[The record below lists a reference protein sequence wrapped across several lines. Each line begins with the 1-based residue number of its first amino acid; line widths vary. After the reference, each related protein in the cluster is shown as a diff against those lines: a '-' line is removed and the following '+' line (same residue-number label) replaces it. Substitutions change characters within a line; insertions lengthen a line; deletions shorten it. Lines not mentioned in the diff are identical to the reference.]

1 MTMKLRYIITSFIA
15 AIAILAGCTPELVP
29 VSSLDGLEVSN
40 DYFSLTADE
49 GSTVTITVTGDEPW
63 TINIDPNC
71 DWLVAE
77 PSSGAAGQTVN
88 VTFRSLTA
96 ASATRK
102 TEVKIAMGGKTKILN
117 VQQFAVQGE
126 PEYLTVKE
134 ALDLIYSDSY
144 SGGYVYVTGIVC
156 KIVEISPSYG
166 NATYFL
172 SDDGTYKEGEWLEV
186 YRGKWINGENFTEG
200 DEFAIGD
207 ELTIYSSLVLYN
219 GVTPETNQYACEVV
233 SIKKSL
239 IDVEPFTFEQLPYT
253 DTTFNMV
260 VSAKE
265 SPLLVTTDS
274 DWLRVVDINA
284 DGSYK
289 LEASENPRTGK
300 RTASISVKGP
310 TALKSVEVV
319 QAGAP
324 SSGSSIT
331 EVIAAEDN
339 DQVKTL
345 PSTLVVAL
353 TSNGA
358 VLSDGN
364 NAVFAYGNDAA
375 KLKIGDGVSISA
387 TKTTYNGVPELKD
400 FGAADIFIDSEGNT
414 VAYPDAKDITGQLE
428 TYAAST
434 AEYIKFSGTLNVSA
448 DGKYYNMD
456 LDGIDPA
463 VRQGSIYYPAESLD
477 AKSWNGK
484 KITVTGYFNGISG
497 KGKFVNIIATKIAEY
512 VDNPK
517 GTLKNPYEAT
527 ELANLIKGGNI
538 PEGKVYVRGIINKID
553 NINLEKKNA
562 QYWLSTDGTTAD
574 FEAYRSYYYGGADWT
589 AENQDAIKVG
599 DEVVLYGEPTY
610 YAQNDVAEF
619 KQGNFLV
626 TINGKAL
633 PEGDGTAASPY
644 NVTKLRE
651 MLEAGETFADE
662 VYAKGIISQ
671 IDNVK
676 LDKGTAQ
683 YWISDDGSK
692 LFQMEVYSG
701 RWFNGANF
709 TSEDQIALGDEV
721 VVFGKVKM
729 YKTTAEFDSNNKIIS
744 LNGKTE

>member
-1 MTMKLRYIITSFIA
+1 MKLRYIITSFIA

-40 DYFSLTADE
+40 DFFSLTADE

-63 TINIDPNC
+63 TINTNA

-77 PSSGAAGQTVN
+77 PSSGSAGQTVN
-88 VTFRSLTA
+88 VTFKSLSE

-102 TEVKIAMGGKTKILN
+102 AEVKITMGAKTKILN

-156 KIVEISPSYG
+156 KIVEISTQYG

-172 SDDGTYKEGEWLEV
+172 SDDGTYKDGSWLEV

-200 DEFAIGD
+200 DEFAVGD
-207 ELTIYSSLVLYN
+207 ELTIYGSLVLYN
-219 GVTPETNQYACEVV
+219 GVTPETNQGACEVV

-265 SPLLVTTDS
+265 SPLLVSTDA
-274 DWLRVVDINA
+274 DWLKVVDINA
-284 DGSYK
+284 DGSYRI
-289 LEASENPRTGK
+289 EASENPRTGK

-331 EVIAAEDN
+331 EVIAAADN

-345 PSTLVVAL
+345 PTTLVVAL

-358 VLSDGN
+358 VLSDGQ

-400 FGAADIFIDSEGNT
+400 FGAADIFVDSEGNA
-414 VAYPDAKDITGQLE
+414 VSYPEAKDITAQVE
-428 TYAAST
+428 TYSASNAAFV
-434 AEYIKFSGTLNVSA
+434 KLSGTLHVSS

-463 VRQGSIYYPAESLD
+463 VRQGSIYYPAESLN
-477 AKSWNGK
+477 AKSFDGK

-527 ELANLIKGGNI
+527 ELAGLIKAGNI

-553 NINLEKKNA
+553 NINLDKKNA

-589 AENQDAIKVG
+589 AENQNAIKVG

-619 KQGNFLV
+619 KQGNYLV

-644 NVTKLRE
+644 NVTRLAE
-651 MLEAGETFADE
+651 MILAGEAPSGE

-671 IDNVK
+671 IDNVN
-676 LDKGTAQ
+676 LGYGNAQ

-692 LFQMEVYSG
+692 LFQMEIYRG
-701 RWFNGANF
+701 FWFNGDKF

-721 VVFGKVKM
+721 VVYGKVKL
-729 YKTTAEFDSNNKIIS
+729 YNDVTPEFDANNKIIS

>member
-1 MTMKLRYIITSFIA
+1 MKLRYIISSFIA
-15 AIAILAGCTPELVP
+15 AVAILAGCTPEQIP
-29 VSSLDGLEVSN
+29 VSSLDGLTVSN
-40 DYFSLTADE
+40 DFFSLTADE
-49 GSTVTITVTGDEPW
+49 GSTVTITLSADEAW
-63 TINIDPNC
+63 TIDTNA

-77 PSSGAAGQTVN
+77 PSSGSAGQAVN
-88 VTFRSLTA
+88 VTFRSLSATD
-96 ASATRK
+96 ATRK
-102 TEVKIAMGGKTKILN
+102 TEVKISMGSKTKILN

-126 PEYLTVKE
+126 PEILTVDE
-134 ALDLIYSDSY
+134 ALNLIYSDSY
-144 SGGYVYVTGIVC
+144 SGGFVYVKGIVC

-172 SDDGTYKEGEWLEV
+172 SDDGTYKDGSWLEV
-186 YRGKWINGENFTEG
+186 YRGKWINGENFTKG
-200 DEFAIGD
+200 DEFAVGD

-219 GVTPETNQYACEVV
+219 GVTPETNQGACEVV

-260 VSAKE
+260 VTAKE
-265 SPLLVTTDS
+265 SPLLVTSDS
-274 DWLRVVDINA
+274 DWLKIVDINE

-300 RTASISVKGP
+300 RTAAISVKGP
-310 TALKSVEVV
+310 TALKSIEVV

-324 SSGSSIT
+324 STGSSVT
-331 EVIAAEDN
+331 EIIAAADN
-339 DQVKTL
+339 DEVRTL
-345 PSTLVVAL
+345 PTTLVVAL
-353 TSNGA
+353 TTNGA
-358 VLSDGN
+358 VLSDGQ

-400 FGAADIFIDSEGNT
+400 FDASDIFVDSEGNT
-414 VAYPDAKDITGQLE
+414 VAYPDAKDITSQIE
-428 TYAAST
+428 TYAAAT

-456 LDGIDPA
+456 FDGIDPNTK
-463 VRQGSIYYPAESLD
+463 QGSIYYPAASLD
-477 AKSWNGK
+477 ANSWNGK

-497 KGKFVNIIATKIAEY
+497 KGKFVNIIATKISEF

-517 GTLKNPYEAT
+517 GTLRNPYDAT
-527 ELANLIKGGNI
+527 ELAGLIKAGNI

-553 NINLEKKNA
+553 NINIEKKNA

-589 AENQDAIKVG
+589 EENQDAIKVG
-599 DEVVLYGEPTY
+599 DEVVLCGEPTY

-619 KQGNFLV
+619 KQGNYLV

-633 PEGDGTAASPY
+633 PEGDGTEASPY
-644 NVTKLRE
+644 NVTKLAE
-651 MLEAGETFADE
+651 MILAGEAPSGE
-662 VYAKGIISQ
+662 VYAKGLISQ
-671 IDNVK
+671 IDNVN
-676 LDKGTAQ
+676 LSFGNAQ

-692 LFQMEVYSG
+692 LFQMEIYRG
-701 RWFNGANF
+701 FWFNGDKF
-709 TSEDQIALGDEV
+709 TSEDQISLGDEV
-721 VVFGKVKM
+721 VVYGKVKL
-729 YKTTAEFDSNNKIIS
+729 YNDTTPEFDANNKIIS